1 MYFIGDT
8 LLRDTREQN
17 EAKATGLH
25 KYILAI
31 HKSESNADSKL
42 SGLTI
47 CFWRNYIQRFE
58 LTWGRSL
65 KSFTVVNVSVFVHC
79 DQTNVYA
86 SARIST

>member
-47 CFWRNYIQRFE
+47 CF
-58 LTWGRSL
+58 
-65 KSFTVVNVSVFVHC
+65 
-79 DQTNVYA
+79 
-86 SARIST
+86 